1 MAKKFADLRAQ
12 MTPQSQA
19 RAEAK
24 AQAMLAEMQRL
35 QMEPS
40 RSTTLPISPATQP
53 PEPLGQHLRWR
64 D

>member
-40 RSTTLPISPATQP
+40 RSTILPISPATRP
-53 PEPLGQHLRWR
+53 PELPNQHLRPR